1 MTASA
6 PPFVGR
12 SRERTVLRVALERAR
27 SGETTLVCLVGEPGI
42 GKTRLS
48 SELAGEA
55 IASGFGVRWGRAW
68 SGPGT
73 PALWPW
79 LQILGEAAPTPSA
92 LQGTADEVLFDT
104 LETWAR
110 AVVAATSEPVLAILD
125 DLHTADVAS
134 VRLLAFVARM
144 VRDRRLL
151 IVATWRGA
159 DVHARPMLA
168 EALHAV
174 EREGSVQ
181 RVGPLDED
189 DVSAFLV
196 ATRGSATTKQ
206 TARARLLSGGNPFFL
221 GEIAE
226 HLDREGPLPDTVRHA
241 VRERFDRASEDTGR
255 VLELAAVLGATLDA
269 GLLSAMLG
277 RVVVAAALEEGAR
290 LGVLDGRS
298 FRHDLVREVLYQAL
312 PAVQRAKL
320 HGSAV
325 EALAAR
331 PDARDRAAEVARHA
345 LRGEDAE
352 AAIPWVHHAAGA
364 AFARGTPDAVL
375 ELLEEAV
382 AIAPA
387 PLIFADLGEALLS
400 SGDLPAGERACRAA
414 LDAARAGNDPEA
426 FAHAA
431 LAWGLRV
438 RSATVE
444 PEHVALLEEAVARIG
459 ESRPD
464 LRVRLLA
471 RLAAALQPTE
481 DPTPALELARS
492 AVAEARALG
501 DPRLRLQVVR
511 TARAAYRP
519 LEPLDERAALDTEA
533 LELAQMLGDH
543 DARIEAAHR
552 LALCRLESGRSAE
565 FRAWLERAQ
574 EESAG
579 RSRHELQA
587 VMGRALEAVLWG
599 DDHEVDAWLDRA
611 GRIYARI
618 PHRPAP
624 ADILALHRTCLARW
638 RGPEAIEAAIVELGL
653 LPPRASAF
661 EGALRLAAGQPDRAE
676 ALWHASRDLAI
687 EGLVGLAP
695 TAELCAH
702 FGTPDEA
709 RVWMARLVPMSGRLI
724 VWSMFPACDGPYD
737 RLLGML
743 AVRAGDVQ
751 RGAAYLQAA
760 ADLAR
765 RVGSEPV
772 CRLVEGSRRGLGAP
786 APTRPGGRPHLE
798 RQGSVWSVTYGER
811 SFSLPDSDGLR
822 YIGRLL
828 ASPGELIHVLEL
840 ARDARRSSGDRLE
853 QGAPG
858 PALDRTAR
866 EAYRQRLHELVVERE
881 EAATDRGRLDVID
894 REVAYLESELRA
906 ATGLGGRDRLTG
918 AATERARINL
928 TQRIKKTIRKI
939 AEHDP
944 ALGHHLDACVHTGVH
959 CRYEPPPAR

>member
-12 SRERTVLRVALERAR
+12 SRERTFLRAALERAR

-42 GKTRLS
+42 GKTRLA

-55 IASGFGVRWGRAW
+55 MAAGFGVRWGRAW

-92 LQGTADEVLFDT
+92 LQGTADEVRFDT
-104 LETWAR
+104 LEAWGR
-110 AVVAATSEPVLAILD
+110 AVVAATSEPVVAILD

-134 VRLLAFVARM
+134 VRLLAFVARL

-159 DVHARPMLA
+159 DVEARPMLA

-174 EREGSVQ
+174 EREGSVL

-196 ATRGSATTKQ
+196 ATRGLAATKQ

-226 HLDREGPLPDTVRHA
+226 HLDREGPLPDTVRRA
-241 VRERFDRASEDTGR
+241 VRDRFDRASQDTRR

-269 GLLSAMLG
+269 GLLSAMLGG

-298 FRHDLVREVLYQAL
+298 FRHDLVREVLYEAL
-312 PAVQRAKL
+312 PVAQRARL
-320 HGSAV
+320 HASAV

-331 PDARDRAAEVARHA
+331 PDARDRAAEIARHA
-345 LRGEDAE
+345 LKGEDAE
-352 AAIPWVHHAAGA
+352 AAIPWVHHAAQTA
-364 AFARGTPDAVL
+364 VARGTPDAVL

-387 PLIFADLGEALLS
+387 PLLFADLGEALLS

-414 LDAARAGNDPEA
+414 LDAARAAHDAEA
-426 FAHAA
+426 FAYAA

-444 PEHVALLEEAVARIG
+444 PEHVALLEEAVTRIG

-481 DPTPALELARS
+481 DPTRALELARS

-519 LEPLDERAALDTEA
+519 IEPLDERAALDTEA
-533 LELAQMLGDH
+533 LELAQMLGDR
-543 DARIEAAHR
+543 DAHLEAAHR
-552 LALCRLESGRSAE
+552 LALCRLERGLSAE

-574 EESAG
+574 EEAAG
-579 RSRHELQA
+579 RSRQQLVA
-587 VMGRALEAVLWG
+587 LLGRALEASLWG
-599 DDHEVDAWLDRA
+599 DGSEVDGWLDRA
-611 GRIYARI
+611 SRIYARI

-624 ADILALHRTCLARW
+624 ADALALHRTFLARW
-638 RGPEAIEAAIVELGL
+638 RGPEAIEAALDGLGA
-653 LPPRASAF
+653 LPPRAAAF

-676 ALWHASRDLAI
+676 ALWHASRDLAV
-687 EGLVGLAP
+687 EGLVGLVPA
-695 TAELCAH
+695 AELCAH

-709 RVWMARLVPMSGRLI
+709 RVWMARLLPMSGRLI
-724 VWSMFPACDGPYD
+724 VWGMFPACDGPYD

-751 RGAAYLQAA
+751 RGTTYFHAA

-765 RVGSEPV
+765 RVGSEAM
-772 CRLVEGSRRGLGAP
+772 CRLVEASRRGLGSTARSG
-786 APTRPGGRPHLE
+786 ATPHLE
-798 RQGSVWSVTYGER
+798 RQGSLWTVTYGAR

-822 YIGRLL
+822 YLDRLL

-840 ARDARRSSGDRLE
+840 ARDARRGSGDRLE
-853 QGAPG
+853 QAAPG
-858 PALDRTAR
+858 PALDHVAR
-866 EAYRQRLHELVVERE
+866 EAYRRRLHELARERE
-881 EAATDRGRLDVID
+881 EAATDRGRLDALD
-894 REVAYLESELRA
+894 REVAFLESELRA
-906 ATGLGGRDRLTG
+906 AIGLGGRDRPTG

-928 TQRIKKTIRKI
+928 TQRIKKAIRKI

-944 ALGHHLDACVHTGVH
+944 VLGHHLGACVHTGVH